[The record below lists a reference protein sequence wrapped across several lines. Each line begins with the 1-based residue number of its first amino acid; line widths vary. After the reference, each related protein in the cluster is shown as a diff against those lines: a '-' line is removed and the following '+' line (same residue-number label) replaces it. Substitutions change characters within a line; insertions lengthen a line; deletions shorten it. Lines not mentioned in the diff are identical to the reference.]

1 MAQTVRKGATKDKQK
16 YLNTIDY
23 ADKASG
29 VREKLVGIAGA
40 GMLCEKIVFESVQ
53 ESIAPNLLRAQIED
67 SLAVSLQEHKIGI
80 VVKNS
85 DGVPTVLLQVELNST
100 RAQKKPLNMG
110 DVNLLKLCILIM
122 YERLQKFVIWAQ
134 AGTNR

>member
-1 MAQTVRKGATKDKQK
+1 
-16 YLNTIDY
+16 
-23 ADKASG
+23 
-29 VREKLVGIAGA
+29 
-40 GMLCEKIVFESVQ
+40 MLCEKIVFESVQ
-53 ESIAPNLLRAQIED
+53 ETIAPNLLRAHQED
-67 SLAVSLQEHKIGI
+67 SLVVSLQEHKIGM

-85 DGVPTVLLQVELNST
+85 DGEPAVLLQVELNST

-110 DVNLLKLCILIM
+110 DVNLLKLCVLIM

>member
-1 MAQTVRKGATKDKQK
+1 MYALSPLMAQTVRKGATKDKQK

-53 ESIAPNLLRAQIED
+53 ESIAPNLLRA
-67 SLAVSLQEHKIGI
+67 
-80 VVKNS
+80 
-85 DGVPTVLLQVELNST
+85 
-100 RAQKKPLNMG
+100 
-110 DVNLLKLCILIM
+110 
-122 YERLQKFVIWAQ
+122 
-134 AGTNR
+134 